1 MQRLFRYYGGTTM
14 PQEFRRI
21 VTGHDT
27 EGTSIIVSDGPPAP
41 IAEFWV
47 TDSAPADNSNPKDA
61 ANRPRRLEPPS
72 GGSKFRFF
80 TVEPED
86 PSVPAAQREEM
97 AARRFEAIGASHCRV
112 DTRRHPAMHKTSTVD
127 YIILLSGQV
136 TMLLDRSEVDLK
148 PFDVVIQ
155 RGTNHAWVNKGKEPA
170 LLVAVL
176 IDAKPV

>member
-1 MQRLFRYYGGTTM
+1 MHRIFRNHGGTIM
-14 PQEFRRI
+14 LQEFRRI
-21 VTGHDT
+21 VTGHDV
-27 EGTSIIVSDGPPAP
+27 EGRSIIVSDGPPAP
-41 IAEFWV
+41 LAEYWV
-47 TDSAPADNSNPKDA
+47 TDGAPADNSTPGDA
-61 ANRPRRLEPPS
+61 ANRPRKLEPPPN
-72 GGSKFRFF
+72 GSKFRFF
-80 TVEPED
+80 IVEPED
-86 PSVPAAQREEM
+86 PSIPAAQREEM
-97 AARRFEAIGASHCRV
+97 AARRFEAMGASHYRV

-136 TMLLDRSEVDLK
+136 TMLLDKAEVDLK